1 MDHRPREKLA
11 TRLEAIAVNLGMMVG
26 VRTKER
32 RHHSLDSGAI
42 FKVEPTGFGWNVGFE
57 RTRRVG
63 AVLKSFEVFF
73 GYPLCL
79 KCH

>member
-1 MDHRPREKLA
+1 MDHRRREKLA
-11 TRLEAIAVNLGMMVG
+11 TRLEAVTVTLRMMMG

-32 RHHSLDSGAI
+32 RHHSLDSRAV
-42 FKVEPTGFGWNVGFE
+42 FKVEPTGFGWKVGFE

-63 AVLKSFEVFF
+63 AALKSFEVFF
-73 GYPLCL
+73 EDPLCL

>member
-1 MDHRPREKLA
+1 MDHRWREKLA
-11 TRLEAIAVNLGMMVG
+11 ARLEAVAVTLRIMAV

-32 RHHSLDSGAI
+32 RHHSSESGAV
-42 FKVEPTGFGWNVGFE
+42 FKGEPTGFGWNVGFE

-73 GYPLCL
+73 GDPLCL